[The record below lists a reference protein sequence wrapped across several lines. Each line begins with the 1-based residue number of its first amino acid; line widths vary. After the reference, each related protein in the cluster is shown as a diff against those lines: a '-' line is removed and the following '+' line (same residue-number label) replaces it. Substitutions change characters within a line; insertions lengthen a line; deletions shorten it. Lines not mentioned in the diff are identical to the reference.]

1 MLENTK
7 LDITAISFQHLVR
20 ILVKAILLKTWFM
33 SRCRRVIFLI
43 RN

>member
-7 LDITAISFQHLVR
+7 LDITAISFLHLAR

-33 SRCRRVIFLI
+33 LRCRRVIFLT